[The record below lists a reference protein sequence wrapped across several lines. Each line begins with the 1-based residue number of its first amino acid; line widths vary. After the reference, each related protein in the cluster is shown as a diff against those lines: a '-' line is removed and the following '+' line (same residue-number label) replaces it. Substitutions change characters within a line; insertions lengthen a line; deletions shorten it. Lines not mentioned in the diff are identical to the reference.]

1 MDLVKE
7 ELGDLMNKSGEKAE
21 QNYVGEH
28 PVEPD
33 QEDADKAQSMARD
46 EKEDP
51 ADERKDPTP
60 QPIGSLIE
68 KNKQK

>member
-7 ELGDLMNKSGEKAE
+7 ELADVINKSGDRAE
-21 QNYVGEH
+21 QAYLGEH

-33 QEDADKAQSMARD
+33 QEDSDKAQSMATMAPRD

-51 ADERKDPTP
+51 ADDRKDPTP
-60 QPIGSLIE
+60 
-68 KNKQK
+68 